1 MAPKNEFGNLPTQL
15 IEQSWAARPVG
26 VPSRCVATKDA
37 TDAVKGPEILPRL
50 QSCTPARQGSNRHRV
65 LWRCGGVRVGW
76 QRRSRAAKKER
87 RKQMRTIDFVVP
99 DVHGRVGIQGHS
111 TRSRS
116 VRADANATHIWAS
129 FASRRTCRSL
139 CAAPLGLG
147 GNAYF
152 GRTVRNGGSQA
163 VQKKQKKT

>member
-1 MAPKNEFGNLPTQL
+1 
-15 IEQSWAARPVG
+15 
-26 VPSRCVATKDA
+26 
-37 TDAVKGPEILPRL
+37 
-50 QSCTPARQGSNRHRV
+50 
-65 LWRCGGVRVGW
+65 
-76 QRRSRAAKKER
+76 
-87 RKQMRTIDFVVP
+87 MRTIDFVVP

-152 GRTVRNGGSQA
+152 GRTVRNGGSA
-163 VQKKQKKT
+163 SICVGPLEGISIGAKKAEKNLK